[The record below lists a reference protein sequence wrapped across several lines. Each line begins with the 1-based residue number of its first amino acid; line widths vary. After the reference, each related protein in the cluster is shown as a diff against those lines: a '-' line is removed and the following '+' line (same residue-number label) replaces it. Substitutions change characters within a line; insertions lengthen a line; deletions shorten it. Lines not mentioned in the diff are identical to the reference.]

1 MLGNRNNGGDNKPN
15 DDSDSDGA
23 DTAPAGR
30 SRAGSDGTRPSGRG
44 RAGEAERER
53 INGRSL
59 VGEGHVKRPK
69 WERGEL
75 PV

>member
-23 DTAPAGR
+23 DTVPAGR
-30 SRAGSDGTRPSGRG
+30 SRAGLDGTRPSGRG
-44 RAGEAERER
+44 KT
-53 INGRSL
+53 
-59 VGEGHVKRPK
+59 GEGYVKRPK

>member
-15 DDSDSDGA
+15 DDKDS
-23 DTAPAGR
+23 AGR
-30 SRAGSDGTRPSGRG
+30 SLQGLDGTQPSGRG
-44 RAGEAERER
+44 RVGEAERER
-53 INGRSL
+53 MNGRGL